1 MRTLTDGGRNDVQR
15 ISGDSIADEL
25 IPLGVAT
32 LMINLKIFDQDGS
45 PGRLNDIARTIAA
58 LAPLYTYN
66 SDGSEVRRLS
76 DEEVLS
82 AHFRKDGGELYFTD
96 GRAPIA
102 NIAVTN
108 RDIQLVS
115 GVLASTVDVENCRR
129 STEER

>member
-1 MRTLTDGGRNDVQR
+1 MRTLTDGRCNDVQR
-15 ISGDSIADEL
+15 INGDSVADEL
-25 IPLGVAT
+25 IPLGVAA

-45 PGRLNDIARTIAA
+45 HGRLNDVARTIGA

-82 AHFRKDGGELYFTD
+82 GHFRKDGNELHFTD

-108 RDIQLVS
+108 SGIQLVT
-115 GVLASTVDVENCRR
+115 GILASTASVEDRHSR
-129 STEER
+129 A